1 MTSTIKR
8 LAICALVSL
17 LVLVA
22 GPGQPAR
29 AADYAAPGPFRAG
42 WRQVTVTRPGGGAFT
57 ARLFYPATAT
67 GAGTAYDGSAAPYPA
82 LSSGHGFLTNRS
94 YYQSTLEHLATW
106 GYFVIA
112 TESGMELFPNHS
124 NYADDLRYCLTYLET
139 AAADSASWL
148 FGQVDVTRFGLAG
161 HSMGGGASIL
171 AAARDA
177 RVDAVASLA
186 AAETNPSAQAAM
198 TSVLVPIRLI
208 VGSSDGIVSPST
220 TRAMYD
226 NGRPPRQF
234 AAIQGGWHCGFLD
247 SNLLFGC
254 DSGPLARAEQLR
266 RTRRLLT
273 EFFNLYLKGD
283 QGPWRVV
290 WGPDW
295 DADPQVL
302 TDRDAGL
309 ALAPATQIGITYF
322 GAEAAY
328 TLTLTNSSPYTTSYT
343 LLAEENAWPVAF
355 APPQTASLA
364 PGQATTVQAVVQTPA
379 GVMLAGDRALVSA
392 RSDRDGG
399 TRSYGWL
406 DTQALIFAASI
417 ARSDE
422 ILVLTWTA
430 SAADCTYQIYRSIA
444 PYFAPDADTLLATVP
459 AGSSSYDDTTP
470 GIVGDPVVNYAY
482 VVRAACGSSAV
493 DAGRVGEFDF
503 SLAPGAT
510 P

>member
-1 MTSTIKR
+1 MTPTIKR
-8 LAICALVSL
+8 LSICALVSL
-17 LVLVA
+17 LVLAA
-22 GPGQPAR
+22 GLGQPAW

-42 WRQVTVTRPGGGAFT
+42 WRQVTVARPGGGTFT

-67 GAGTAYDGSAAPYPA
+67 GEGTAYDGSAAPYPA
-82 LSSGHGFLTNRS
+82 ISFGHGFLTNRS

-124 NYADDLRYCLTYLET
+124 AYADDLRYCLTYLET

-148 FGQVDVTRFGLAG
+148 FGQVDVTRFGLSG

-177 RVDAVASLA
+177 RVDAVANLA

-198 TSVLVPIRLI
+198 TNVLVPIRLI

-234 AAIQGGWHCGFLD
+234 VAIQGGWHCGFLD
-247 SNLLFGC
+247 SNNLGC

-283 QGPWRVV
+283 QGPWRAV

-295 DADPQVL
+295 NDDPQVI
-302 TDRDAGL
+302 TERVPGQ
-309 ALAPATQIGITYF
+309 ALAPATQTGMTYF
-322 GAEAAY
+322 GAETSY
-328 TLTLTNSSPYTTSYT
+328 SLNLTNSSPYATSYT
-343 LLAEENAWPVAF
+343 LLAEENAWPAAF
-355 APPQTASLA
+355 LPAQTAILA
-364 PGQATTVQAVVQTPA
+364 PGQATTVQVIVQAPA
-379 GVMLAGDRALVSA
+379 GAPLAGDSALVSA

-422 ILVLTWTA
+422 TLVLTWTA
-430 SAADCTYQIYRSIA
+430 SVAACTYQIHRSIT
-444 PYFAPDADTLLATVP
+444 PYFVPGAATLLATMP
-459 AGSSSYDDTTP
+459 AGSSSYNDTTP
-470 GIVGDPVVNYAY
+470 GIVGDPAVNSAY
-482 VVRAACGSSAV
+482 VVRAACGSSSV

-503 SLAPGAT
+503 SLTPGAT
-510 P
+510 R